1 MKAVYIL
8 NEAIGKRHSH
18 GFLEGDKKH
27 PVSREMTS
35 VHLKALCFCSS
46 HSNSNSEN
54 LLWKYTSNIMK
65 MLIPKA
71 MF

>member
-35 VHLKALCFCSS
+35 VHLKALFLAV
-46 HSNSNSEN
+46 H
-54 LLWKYTSNIMK
+54 TAI
-65 MLIPKA
+65 LIQ
-71 MF
+71 

>member
-35 VHLKALCFCSS
+35 VHLKAVCFAL
-46 HSNSNSEN
+46 HRA
-54 LLWKYTSNIMK
+54 I
-65 MLIPKA
+65 LIQKI
-71 MF
+71 

>member
-35 VHLKALCFCSS
+35 VHLKALCFAV
-46 HSNSNSEN
+46 HTAILIQKIYFRNT
-54 LLWKYTSNIMK
+54 LLI
-65 MLIPKA
+65 L
-71 MF
+71 